1 MSEQL
6 DNGTDPTAVDYA
18 LVEQIRTAV
27 NRKLE
32 DLENSKGKLGQA
44 DLREM
49 AKNLIMRELGDHAL
63 ATAMRGEV
71 ALTADQEM
79 AVSTA
84 VVSRMFG
91 MGRLEYLLD
100 MSEVEDIYV
109 CGSDP
114 VTVKYFGGEQQIL
127 PPIASSDDDLREQV
141 QAIATHYGQDER
153 SISTAQPFL
162 NIELPG
168 KDARLAFMFGVTPRP
183 IVTIRRHRYVN
194 VTLDDLVQWGTI
206 SRPMMALLQA
216 AVMGRKSILI
226 AGAQGTGKTTALR
239 ALCACIAPEERFATM
254 ETEYELLLHTIP
266 GRFPLLI
273 PIQERMGTGDKD
285 VSGASAGEIGLGDVF
300 PWTLRHTVKRIVVG
314 EVRSAEVLPMMRAM
328 SRGLRGSMATFHV
341 DSAHETFESL
351 AALLTDYR
359 PALTREAAM
368 RQIAA
373 ALDFVV
379 FIDQEAGTDPVT
391 GQPTELRYVSDIIEV
406 GDMTESTGIPSTTA
420 LFTAHKDPKV
430 RELDPRGYP
439 TGLSL
444 TDDLW
449 ARRAG
454 LDMEWLTNI
463 SLGAWDRPFLL
474 RELA

>member
-1 MSEQL
+1 MSEHL
-6 DNGTDPTAVDYA
+6 DNETDPTAVDYE

-32 DLENSKGKLGQA
+32 DLENSKGKLGPA

-63 ATAMRGEV
+63 ASAMRGEE
-71 ALTADQEM
+71 ALTANQEL
-79 AVSTA
+79 AVSAA

-100 MSEVEDIYV
+100 MPEVEDIYV
-109 CGSDP
+109 CGADP
-114 VTVKYFGGEQQIL
+114 VTVKYFGGEQQVL
-127 PPIASSDDDLREQV
+127 PPIASSDEDLREQV
-141 QAIATHYGQDER
+141 QAIATHHGQDER

-341 DSAHETFESL
+341 DSVYETFESL

-368 RQIAA
+368 RQITA

-379 FIDQEAGTDPVT
+379 FIDQEAGTDPIT
-391 GQPTELRYVSDIIEV
+391 GRPTELRYVSDIIQV
-406 GDMTESTGIPSTTA
+406 GDVTESTGIPSTTA
-420 LFTAHKDPKV
+420 LFTEHKDPNV
-430 RELDPRGYP
+430 RRLDPRGYP
-439 TGLSL
+439 TGLTL

-454 LDMEWLTNI
+454 LDMEWLTNT